1 MEQPSGRFS
10 MRIRPDAGLSPA
22 PILLVIVL
30 VVVLVAGAFAV
41 PPNPQSWDLDAGV
54 HQSTGNLLPE
64 MPPWIGV
71 QGGQPPLP
79 TPPLMGAVAVLVQ
92 FPDHLAH
99 TGAHPQSAYQELLF
113 SQGVYPTG
121 SLRDYWNTVSYGQFD
136 LSGDVAGWFT
146 TVDNYN
152 YNYND
157 QNFGLSWGGSE
168 VARAAALL
176 ADPTVDFGQFDNDG
190 PDGIPNSGDDDG
202 IVDLFMVYHA
212 GPDGAD
218 TGDPN
223 DIWSHMSYLGYTTND
238 AAAGGG
244 YIYIE
249 DYDIQAEER
258 QDGTLSGIS
267 VACHEMG
274 HLLGLPD
281 QYDYSRY
288 DLGTGLW
295 SLMSYGAWGADGLD
309 DRYPSYLDAWSRSEL
324 GWTTVVNL
332 DQDQDDLVVPPAE
345 TDATVYT
352 LWRDGSPDY
361 DEWFYLENRQ
371 QLPPEPTLV
380 GEGLLIYH
388 IYSGAHGFG
397 FDYSDLDIE
406 QADGLDDLDNG
417 DGERPDPDEDNI
429 GDDGDPFPGS
439 TGNTRFAH
447 DTDPSSD
454 DDSGQ
459 PTWIEVS
466 DIRHSGDDILCDI
479 TLQSQDTGELLLEAV
494 GREEGLVLR
503 WAGPAEAATYRLSR
517 LDSSWTVLADGLRG
531 CAYLDR
537 RDAGTA
543 RYRLEALSA
552 DGRVLADLEREFAYT
567 PPPSARVSLAL
578 WPNPCR
584 GGLTISLELAEDDTV
599 ELAFYDLSGRR
610 VALLHRGELTA
621 GRRLLTRNLELES
634 GVYLLRLDTAS
645 TVLTERVVIDR

>member
-1 MEQPSGRFS
+1 
-10 MRIRPDAGLSPA
+10 MRIRPAGLLPA
-22 PILLVIVL
+22 PLALAIVLVIVL
-30 VVVLVAGAFAV
+30 VNGAFAV

-54 HQSTGNLLPE
+54 HLSTGLPLPE
-64 MPPWIGV
+64 TPPWIGV
-71 QGGQPPLP
+71 QGAQPPLP

-92 FPDHLAH
+92 FPDHPAD
-99 TGAHPQSAYQELLF
+99 TGAHPRSAYQELLF

-136 LSGDVAGWFT
+136 LAGDVTGWHT
-146 TVDNYN
+146 TTENYDD
-152 YNYND
+152 YYND
-157 QNFGLSWGGSE
+157 GNYGLSYGGYR

-190 PDGIPNSGDDDG
+190 PDGIPDSGDDDG

-223 DIWSHMSYLGYTTND
+223 DIWSHMSHLGYTTND
-238 AAAGGG
+238 MGANGS

-281 QYDYSRY
+281 QYDYNRY

-324 GWTTVVNL
+324 GWTNVINL
-332 DQDQDDLVVPPAE
+332 DQDQEDLIIPPAE
-345 TDATVYT
+345 TDDTVYT

-397 FDYSDLDIE
+397 FGYSDLDIE

-454 DDSGQ
+454 DDGGQ
-459 PTWIEVS
+459 PTGIEVS
-466 DIRHSGDDILCDI
+466 DIHLSVDDILCDI
-479 TLQSQDTGELLLEAV
+479 TLQSQGTDELLLEAAS
-494 GREEGLVLR
+494 RQEGLVLR
-503 WAGPAEAATYRLSR
+503 WAAPAEAAAYRLSR
-517 LDSSWTVLADGLRG
+517 HDSFWTVLADGLRG

-543 RYRLEALSA
+543 LYRLEALAA
-552 DGRVLADLEREFAYT
+552 DGSVLADLEREFDYT
-567 PPPSARVSLAL
+567 PPSSARTSLAL
-578 WPNPCR
+578 WPNPCL
-584 GGLTISLELAEDDTV
+584 GELTISLETADGEAV
-599 ELAFYDLSGRR
+599 ELAIYDLAGRR
-610 VALLHRGELTA
+610 VTLLHHGELGA
-621 GRRLLTRNLELES
+621 GRHLLTRNLELAS
-634 GVYLLRLDTAS
+634 GVYLLRLDTGDE
-645 TVLTERVVIDR
+645 TLTERVVIDR